1 MVTLASIRTTR
12 SGHRPTGPPVPG
24 VMTDLSFQPLN
35 SVAAI
40 KAGEATG
47 MFQAIGSGSNP
58 YVVDIGILVETPPV
72 SPNA

>member
-1 MVTLASIRTTR
+1 
-12 SGHRPTGPPVPG
+12 
-24 VMTDLSFQPLN
+24 MTDLSFQTLK

-47 MFQAIGSGSNP
+47 MLQAIGSGSNP
-58 YVVDIGILVETPPV
+58 YEVDTGVLVVTPPV